1 MEDKMP
7 EKKVVREDQ
16 TARRKRLLKYGLLV
30 VVAVAFA
37 VSLMVSWIVLMPG
50 GNYLG
55 KVIEYTVLC
64 TLGAAVLS
72 VIFWFAYI
80 KLILK
85 Q

>member
-1 MEDKMP
+1 MP

-16 TARRKRLLKYGLLV
+16 GARKKRLLKYGLVV

-37 VSLMVSWIVLMPG
+37 VSLIVSWMVLMPFG
-50 GNYLG
+50 GEYLG

>member
-1 MEDKMP
+1 MP

-16 TARRKRLLKYGLLV
+16 NARRKRLLKYGLLV

>member
-16 TARRKRLLKYGLLV
+16 NARRKRLLKYGLLV

>member
-1 MEDKMP
+1 MEDKVP

-16 TARRKRLLKYGLLV
+16 NARRKRLLKYGLLV
-30 VVAVAFA
+30 VVSVAFA

-72 VIFWFAYI
+72 VIFWFAYV

-85 Q
+85 

>member
-1 MEDKMP
+1 MP

-16 TARRKRLLKYGLLV
+16 NARRKRLLKYGLLV

-72 VIFWFAYI
+72 VIFWFVYI